1 MLDNPALINAFKAA
15 GYDGLQQV
23 EDNAKTYAT
32 FHPTQVKS
40 ATGNRGTYDP
50 TNPDITKKSG
60 GKVTLPASK
69 EQMEREL
76 KRASHFKQKV

>member
-1 MLDNPALINAFKAA
+1 MLENNVKNLAV
-15 GYDGLQQV
+15 Y
-23 EDNAKTYAT
+23 
-32 FHPTQVKS
+32 HPSQIKS
-40 ATGNRGTYDP
+40 AIGNRGTYDP
-50 TNPDITKKSG
+50 TDPDITKKRG